1 MAWTHTRAEI
11 ARTKKKDPQADVT
24 ELLRQLKAER
34 LAIHISKL
42 VDSAPPLTVEQRAK
56 LALLLRGGGTDG
68 A

>member
-34 LAIHISKL
+34 LALRISEV
-42 VDSAPPLTVEQRAK
+42 VDTAPALSAEQRAR
-56 LALLLRGGGTDG
+56 LAALLRCNTDG
-68 A
+68 